1 MERLKPHSLPSKPA
15 MPTDPEAASTGTAN
29 RPLQPADNRRAP
41 MPATAETEPQAI
53 ISDAT
58 QRLAE
63 LQAVRDIL
71 LPDAA
76 DPAVAAELAQIAS
89 QIKTA
94 VAALDNDQSHPV
106 ASTAQPTHAAG
117 LIQAYDDRALS
128 HSRPHAPPQ
137 APPPGRS

>member
-1 MERLKPHSLPSKPA
+1 
-15 MPTDPEAASTGTAN
+15 MPTITEAE
-29 RPLQPADNRRAP
+29 QH
-41 MPATAETEPQAI
+41 AI
-53 ISDAT
+53 VTDAA

-63 LQAVRDIL
+63 LEAVRDVL

-137 APPPGRS
+137 APPPGTGGGRSVGAPAFTLAMKDFPPRRKKAVNGGCRGDA